1 MRMSVNEKKAF
12 NFLLIIIGLF
22 ALLNGCGQKGFDGT
36 RVANPDSYRLDMEQM
51 NGTDTHTMKLDAG
64 DLLEIHFETG
74 QGKLHMEIKSPD
86 GILVYAGNGEEA
98 TDFTVNISES
108 GVYSVS
114 VEAHNAK
121 GKIHIQRQQVGTGM
135 VSTPGEE

>member
-1 MRMSVNEKKAF
+1 
-12 NFLLIIIGLF
+12 
-22 ALLNGCGQKGFDGT
+22 
-36 RVANPDSYRLDMEQM
+36 
-51 NGTDTHTMKLDAG
+51 MKLDAG

-74 QGKLHMEIKSPD
+74 QGKLQMEIKSPD

-98 TDFTVNISES
+98 TDFTVNIFES